1 MDVKVEQTGALTR
14 KLHITL
20 EPEMVTPVL
29 DKEYR
34 KIQKDAKFKGFR
46 KGKVPRSVIE
56 KSYREQ
62 VQADV
67 AEKLVQDTY
76 FEIVEKEDL
85 DPVVHPQ
92 LEDPI
97 FNEDGSFSYVAVID
111 VRPVFELG
119 EYTGLEVEKSDTTVT
134 EGDIEFELKR
144 IQRELAPLRT
154 VDDRPVV
161 SGDLVV
167 IDYQGYYKGN
177 PMKHVRNND
186 VTVDV
191 GAGMLDKDFEEKL
204 IGMTKSQQAEHEI
217 EYPERHPNPILAG
230 KRVQFQVVI
239 KDVKERA
246 LAEIDDEFAKDVNE
260 NFTSLDMLKE
270 EIRGKVEIDK
280 KSTAEG
286 ELNDRIMNKLLE
298 HHDFE
303 VPERLVRY
311 EIQEMI
317 KNTEEQLEKNNM
329 SLESAGL
336 NKEELAKQNEPVA
349 QRRVRGDFILKKIA
363 EVEEIKVTDEDL
375 DQTFAKIGT
384 RYNMDAQ
391 QVKSYFQNRDDLL
404 PLMNEV
410 LNDKILTF
418 LKQSAVLIEPA
429 EAAAEGEEQETESQP
444 ENADSGDTPA

>member
-1 MDVKVEQTGALTR
+1 M
-14 KLHITL
+14 
-20 EPEMVTPVL
+20 
-29 DKEYR
+29 
-34 KIQKDAKFKGFR
+34 AKR
-46 KGKVPRSVIE
+46 
-56 KSYREQ
+56 
-62 VQADV
+62 
-67 AEKLVQDTY
+67 
-76 FEIVEKEDL
+76 
-85 DPVVHPQ
+85 
-92 LEDPI
+92 
-97 FNEDGSFSYVAVID
+97 
-111 VRPVFELG
+111 
-119 EYTGLEVEKSDTTVT
+119 
-134 EGDIEFELKR
+134 
-144 IQRELAPLRT
+144 
-154 VDDRPVV
+154 
-161 SGDLVV
+161 DLVV

-217 EYPERHPNPILAG
+217 EYPEKHPNPILAG
-230 KRVQFQVVI
+230 KRVQFQVVV

-260 NFTSLDMLKE
+260 NFTSLEMLKE
-270 EIRGKVEIDK
+270 EIRGKVEVDK

-298 HHDFE
+298 RHDFE

-384 RYNMDAQ
+384 RYNMEAQ

-444 ENADSGDTPA
+444 ANADSGDTPA

>member
-1 MDVKVEQTGALTR
+1 
-14 KLHITL
+14 
-20 EPEMVTPVL
+20 
-29 DKEYR
+29 
-34 KIQKDAKFKGFR
+34 
-46 KGKVPRSVIE
+46 
-56 KSYREQ
+56 
-62 VQADV
+62 
-67 AEKLVQDTY
+67 
-76 FEIVEKEDL
+76 
-85 DPVVHPQ
+85 
-92 LEDPI
+92 
-97 FNEDGSFSYVAVID
+97 
-111 VRPVFELG
+111 
-119 EYTGLEVEKSDTTVT
+119 
-134 EGDIEFELKR
+134 
-144 IQRELAPLRT
+144 
-154 VDDRPVV
+154 
-161 SGDLVV
+161 VV

-217 EYPERHPNPILAG
+217 EYPEKHPNPILAG

-246 LAEIDDEFAKDVNE
+246 LAQIDDEFAKDVNE

-444 ENADSGDTPA
+444 ANADSGDTPA

>member
-1 MDVKVEQTGALTR
+1 
-14 KLHITL
+14 
-20 EPEMVTPVL
+20 
-29 DKEYR
+29 
-34 KIQKDAKFKGFR
+34 
-46 KGKVPRSVIE
+46 VIE

-76 FEIVEKEDL
+76 FDIVEKEDL

-92 LEDPI
+92 LEDPV

-217 EYPERHPNPILAG
+217 EYPEKHPNPILAG

-246 LAEIDDEFAKDVNE
+246 LAQIDDEFAKDVNE

-270 EIRGKVEIDK
+270 EIRGKVELDK
-280 KSTAEG
+280 KATAEG
-286 ELNDRIMNKLLE
+286 ELNDRIMSKLLE
-298 HHDFE
+298 RHDFE

-444 ENADSGDTPA
+444 ANADSGDTPA